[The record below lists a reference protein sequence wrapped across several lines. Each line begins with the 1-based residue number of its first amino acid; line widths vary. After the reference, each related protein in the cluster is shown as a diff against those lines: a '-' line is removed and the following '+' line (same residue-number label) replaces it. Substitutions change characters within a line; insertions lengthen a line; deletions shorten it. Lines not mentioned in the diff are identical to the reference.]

1 MSWNVSPP
9 EPAAD
14 MSKTSLPANTAIA
27 QPALAGRWLLPVS
40 LALLVIS
47 LAAMPLLDRI
57 SAYTLIPFAALTLLA
72 VGCAWRMARTAVAP
86 AGQGATAATLMQ
98 EPSGLAAW
106 RRLLL
111 GVLPVWRRHLVSSR
125 TQLEDAFTDLV
136 LHFASITDEFE
147 AAGFRG
153 AAGAAAE
160 QDDATGSLLNLCEQ
174 NLRQVIASMNEITQ
188 SKGEMSAS
196 MHELSQATKDLQT
209 MAQGVAQIA
218 AQTNL
223 LAINAAIEAAH
234 AGDAGRGFA
243 TIAKEIR
250 SLSQSSAETA
260 SQITGRIAR
269 VTAIMQGTSATAA
282 KAALQEETAIERS
295 SGVVTEV
302 LTHMHQLNADSHTMR
317 ERGNAIRGNIEQLI
331 VTMQFQD
338 RVNQLLGVVD
348 ADITRLR
355 DEFEG
360 DAPAPEPAQ
369 WLQELERHY
378 TMREQRQHAGG
389 EEQAAQHAPATST
402 TVFF

>member
-1 MSWNVSPP
+1 M
-9 EPAAD
+9 PAA
-14 MSKTSLPANTAIA
+14 MALLAS
-27 QPALAGRWLLPVS
+27 ALA
-40 LALLVIS
+40 AL
-47 LAAMPLLDRI
+47 PLL
-57 SAYTLIPFAALTLLA
+57 APFSVWALVSFLGVSTLA
-72 VGCAWRMARTAVAP
+72 VICAWRVVRATRLAPEQTITAHSA
-86 AGQGATAATLMQ
+86 AEGA
-98 EPSGLAAW
+98 SGLAGW

-111 GVLPVWRRHLVSSR
+111 GVLPVWRQHLVQSR

-147 AAGFRG
+147 AAGFKG
-153 AAGAAAE
+153 ATGAAAE
-160 QDDATGSLLNLCEQ
+160 QDDATCTLLHLCEQ
-174 NLRQVIASMNEITQ
+174 DLRQVISAMNEITQ

-196 MHELSQATKDLQT
+196 MQELSQATRDLQT

-260 SQITGRIAR
+260 TQITGRIAR
-269 VTAIMQGTSATAA
+269 VTTIMQGTSETAL
-282 KAALQEETAIERS
+282 KAATQEDAAIERS

-302 LTHMHQLNADSHTMR
+302 LTHMRQLSADSQTMR

-355 DEFEG
+355 EEFEG
-360 DAPAPEPAQ
+360 EAPAPDPAQ

-378 TMREQRQHAGG
+378 TMREQRQPAGLG
-389 EEQAAQHAPATST
+389 GAEQAVQTPPAST

>member
-1 MSWNVSPP
+1 MALLAS
-9 EPAAD
+9 
-14 MSKTSLPANTAIA
+14 
-27 QPALAGRWLLPVS
+27 ALAALPLLAPFS
-40 LALLVIS
+40 GWALASFLGIS
-47 LAAMPLLDRI
+47 TLAAI
-57 SAYTLIPFAALTLLA
+57 
-72 VGCAWRMARTAVAP
+72 CAWRVAHAAAP
-86 AGQGATAATLMQ
+86 AGVPVQAARSAA
-98 EPSGLAAW
+98 EASPGLAAW

-111 GVLPVWRRHLVSSR
+111 GVLPVWRQHLVSSR

-147 AAGFRG
+147 AAGFKG
-153 AAGAAAE
+153 ATGADTE
-160 QDDATGSLLNLCEQ
+160 QDDATCSLLQLCDQ
-174 NLRQVIASMNEITQ
+174 DLRQVIAAMNEITQ
-188 SKGEMSAS
+188 SKGEMNAS
-196 MHELSQATKDLQT
+196 MQELSQATKDLQT

-234 AGDAGRGFA
+234 AGDSGRGFA

-250 SLSQSSAETA
+250 GLSQSSAETA

-282 KAALQEETAIERS
+282 KAASQEDAAIERS
-295 SGVVTEV
+295 SSVVNEV
-302 LTHMHQLNADSHTMR
+302 LAHMHQLSADSQTMR
-317 ERGNAIRGNIEQLI
+317 QRGNAIRGNIEQLI

-355 DEFEG
+355 DEFECE
-360 DAPAPEPAQ
+360 APAPEPTQ

-378 TMREQRQHAGG
+378 TMREQRQPTGSGG
-389 EEQAAQHAPATST
+389 AEVAQHAPATST